1 MRQEQSGRNSVQVGI
16 HNRQL
21 VLDVIRT
28 NQPITRREIARLTGL
43 TSAAVTNIV
52 SNFIE
57 QGFVREVGYGRSG
70 GGRKPKLVELDKGS
84 RIMVAVDLAGADQI
98 AALLD
103 MDGNV
108 LCRGERR
115 IGSAKGVTVADIVD
129 AINEILDTPEARSGQ
144 VVGIGVTTPGLVDAA
159 TGTVLKS
166 VALNWFNVP
175 IKAALQKHFEY
186 PVFIGKDTHVALLA
200 EEWYGAAKNMQNAI
214 YLWVGPGIAI
224 GMLLD
229 GRVYTGSTGMAG
241 EFGHVSIDY
250 DGPACKC
257 GSWGCMEQMASLR
270 AISSMAA
277 KSDRDAEGY
286 SGDPEERY
294 IDPFNVLDAAEA
306 GDANARRIVHRAGEY
321 LGVGIANLINVF
333 NPELIILGGQIRPS
347 DTEFIEA
354 ARSFAMSRV
363 LIEVGSAVTITASK
377 FGRDAGLVGASA
389 LLWKEILRDLAESE

>member
-294 IDPFNVLDAAEA
+294 IDP
-306 GDANARRIVHRAGEY
+306 
-321 LGVGIANLINVF
+321 
-333 NPELIILGGQIRPS
+333 
-347 DTEFIEA
+347 
-354 ARSFAMSRV
+354 
-363 LIEVGSAVTITASK
+363 
-377 FGRDAGLVGASA
+377 
-389 LLWKEILRDLAESE
+389 